1 MGSGNPRIVINN
13 LERAVSTD
21 HNRAQS
27 FLAKDSHEFARHLVN
42 REISGDFYNFPGLQ
56 APYTA
61 LPPSSDFL
69 IPHDCISGLM
79 VRPDNPTGLLIDPG
93 VAAFFVPAF
102 PNATADDSKY
112 IYVSDPGVSSLG
124 MLTFTTNAG
133 PGVRW
138 DIIEC
143 QPTESL
149 IENTSRD
156 VYNPATGQFTNGS
169 IAKVRAGTLTYRV
182 RSGSAGGGIPNP
194 DSEWLPLAAVH
205 VRADATGYSNCDVYD
220 IRPLVNERCP
230 WSPNSF
236 AALPIPGSSVPG
248 YRLELYEAEFAFAPT
263 TAGVNGKALGG
274 YFRSH
279 YGGYWSGGALRRNTP
294 ATNLADFG
302 AVTGS
307 GGSFPYFNPQDGQN
321 RSSAYSIAGDDRF
334 LVGAFFPRGYPR
346 WVRYSQAALS
356 PSAANRLRKTGRLP
370 QGPRGILWITK
381 DVVFGNGVINAVP
394 APTALGETVDC
405 MGHAVVEGFTNGT
418 TEFYPAIGG
427 THDRKFSLPIFQ
439 ATTPSVGS
447 VSLAAPVTSLFNI
460 AGSVFVQGALAAARI
475 TFTPTYP
482 EVPPYARAVQLRVRF
497 SINYANG
504 SPTPI
509 LSVGATANVGSPDKA
524 YQIEHE
530 ALSGMT
536 RDNGGG
542 TEVFEYDGTIWVPL
556 PANALWDESDIPG
569 PSPLNITY
577 VIGSTVVSTGG
588 TASATV
594 VGYQI

>member
-1 MGSGNPRIVINN
+1 MGSGDPRIVINP

-27 FLAKDSHEFARHLVN
+27 FLAKDAHEYARHLVN

-69 IPHDCISGLM
+69 IPHDCVSGLM
-79 VRPDNPTGLLIDPG
+79 VRPDNATGMLVDPG

-112 IYVSDPGVSSLG
+112 IYVSDPGVSSLAT
-124 MLTFTTNAG
+124 LPFVANAG

-149 IENTSRD
+149 LESNSRD
-156 VYNPATGQFTNGS
+156 IYTPATGQFTNGTVP
-169 IAKVRAGTLTYRV
+169 KVRAGTLTYRI

-194 DSEWLPLAAVH
+194 DSAWLPLAAVH
-205 VRADATGYSNCDVYD
+205 VRSDATGYSNCDVYD
-220 IRPLVNERCP
+220 IRPLVGERCP

-248 YRLELYEAEFAFAPT
+248 YRLELYEAEFAFAPA

-294 ATNLADFG
+294 SNNLANFG
-302 AVTGS
+302 ATTAD
-307 GGSFPYFNPQDGQN
+307 GGSFQYFNPQTTEN

-356 PSAANRLRKTGRLP
+356 PSSANRLRKTGRLP
-370 QGPRGILWITK
+370 QGPRGILWITN
-381 DVVFGNGVINAVP
+381 DVVFGNGVIAPVA
-394 APTALGETVDC
+394 APTALGETDLC
-405 MGHAVVEGFTNGT
+405 MGHPVVEGFTNGT

-427 THDRKFSLPIFQ
+427 THDKKFSLPIFQ
-439 ATTPSVGS
+439 ATTPGVGS
-447 VSLAAPVTSLFNI
+447 VSLANPVTSVFDI
-460 AGSVFVQGALAAARI
+460 AGTVLVQGALAAARI
-475 TFTPTYP
+475 TFSPTYP
-482 EVPPYARAVQLRVRF
+482 QVPPYARAVQLRVQF
-497 SINYANG
+497 TINYANG
-504 SPTPI
+504 SPTPVAI
-509 LSVGATANVGSPDKA
+509 TGATANVNSPDKA

-530 ALSGMT
+530 AFSGLT

-542 TEVFEYDGTIWVPL
+542 TEVFTYDGTIWVPL
-556 PANALWDESDIPG
+556 FTPPTWDDSDISGPG
-569 PSPLNITY
+569 PINVTF

-588 TASATV
+588 TATATV
-594 VGYQI
+594 VGYQL